1 MTSVQIVILGGR
13 GTVGSATAAAAGERA
28 TKAARRP
35 VASGTLPFD
44 ALTDDVTRLLEA
56 MKAPPKA
63 VVIAFG
69 ISGVHTCASDPVA
82 SARLNVD
89 RVLAVAASAAKCGTL
104 PVLFSTDCV
113 FDGTPVLWSEQDEP
127 KPICE
132 YGRQKLAAERAV
144 AQLGVPHLVIRLSR
158 VVADHARRRDILYQ
172 WCDRIRRGAAI
183 PLPTDQ
189 LFTPI
194 AAADLGR
201 IAVALIDADV
211 RGLIN
216 VAGPEQVSTPMLFD
230 MLCDAIRGLGL
241 TVPLKRD
248 VCRVS
253 DLPGFDRRPA
263 STMLSIKHLERTIAP
278 WFTPLPDIVRSVA
291 SSAFAPAIER
301 EQAGTIAQS

>member
-1 MTSVQIVILGGR
+1 MTSLQIVILGGR
-13 GTVGSATAAAAGERA
+13 GTVGSAIAAAAGERA

-35 VASGTLPFD
+35 VTSGTLPFD
-44 ALTDDVTRLLEA
+44 ALTDDITRLLEA

-82 SARLNVD
+82 SSRLNVD
-89 RVLAVAASAAKCGTL
+89 RVLAVATSAAKCGTL

-127 KPICE
+127 EPICE
-132 YGRQKLAAERAV
+132 YGRQKRAAEQAV
-144 AQLGVPHLVIRLSR
+144 AQLGIPHLVIRLSR
-158 VVADHARRRDILYQ
+158 VVADHARRRDILYE
-172 WCDRIRRGAAI
+172 WCDKIRRGATIQVPA
-183 PLPTDQ
+183 DQ
-189 LFTPI
+189 RFTPI

-201 IAVALIDADV
+201 IAVALIDANV

-230 MLCDAIRGLGL
+230 MLCDSIRGLGL

-248 VCRVS
+248 VCHVF

-263 STMLSIKHLERTIAP
+263 STMLSIEHLKRTIAP

-291 SSAFAPAIER
+291 ASAFASALDR
-301 EQAGTIAQS
+301 QQAGTIA